1 MGDNEEGNAGLEDL
15 RVLLERAGK
24 LGVNEPQIK
33 FDAMLA
39 RGLDYYTGAIFEV
52 RVQDAPVGSICG
64 GGRYDDL
71 TGSFGWKGM
80 SGVGISFGADRI
92 EDVLEHFEKF
102 PDFLNKST
110 DVLIANMGDDQLAEE
125 LKLASD
131 LRALDYAV
139 EIYPDATK
147 LKKQMK
153 YADDKSIPFVVIM
166 GEDERPGGKA
176 TLKNMTTGDQTL
188 LSIAEISSNLA
199 K

>member
-1 MGDNEEGNAGLEDL
+1 
-15 RVLLERAGK
+15 
-24 LGVNEPQIK
+24 
-33 FDAMLA
+33 
-39 RGLDYYTGAIFEV
+39 
-52 RVQDAPVGSICG
+52 
-64 GGRYDDL
+64 
-71 TGSFGWKGM
+71 M